1 MKFAPC
7 SAPNVPGGAKKSY
20 NKSMKAAIITIG
32 DEILLGQIMDT
43 NSRFIARE
51 LAALG
56 VETVEMFTVADE
68 QAAIVRALDTAFL
81 RADLLFI
88 TGGLGPTKDDL
99 TKKTLAEYFHT
110 PLVFNPQVYAWLEEM
125 LLPRRGEVNA
135 YNKSQAVLPQ
145 DCTVLRNR
153 KGTASGMWFEK
164 DGRIAVSLPGVP
176 FEMEHLMTEEVL
188 PLLRKKCAEKLLAYR
203 LLHVFNIPEAELAM
217 RLQAF
222 EEQLPA
228 GVGLAYLPSVDEVK
242 LRVTAKGSALPLLD
256 GQTEKLKT
264 CLQGLH
270 FTEGETSGLVERLAA
285 VFTQKKLTLAS
296 AESCTGGNIAHWITA
311 LPGASDYYLGGV
323 VSYANQVKAGVLGVS
338 TDDLKTHGAVSE
350 PVAKQMAAGARRVT
364 GADWAVSTTGIAG
377 PGGGTPEKPVGTVW
391 IGLAGPHGVEA
402 RKFLFSSTRERN
414 IGKASAQALEWVL
427 SAVLKTK

>member
-1 MKFAPC
+1 M
-7 SAPNVPGGAKKSY
+7 
-20 NKSMKAAIITIG
+20 
-32 DEILLGQIMDT
+32 
-43 NSRFIARE
+43 
-51 LAALG
+51 
-56 VETVEMFTVADE
+56 EMFTVADE
-68 QAAIVRALDTAFL
+68 QTAIVRALDTAFL

-176 FEMEHLMTEEVL
+176 FEMEHLMTDEVL
-188 PLLRKKCAEKLLAYR
+188 PLLRQKCGEKLLSYR

-217 RLQAF
+217 RLQSF

-242 LRVTAKGSALPLLD
+242 LRVTAKGAALPLLD

-270 FTEGETSGLVERLAA
+270 FTEGETSGLVERLAS

-296 AESCTGGNIAHWITA
+296 AESCTGGNIAHLITA
-311 LPGASDYYLGGV
+311 LSGASNYYLGGV
-323 VSYANQVKAGVLGVS
+323 VSYANQVKSGVLGVS

-377 PGGGTPEKPVGTVW
+377 PSGGTPEKPVGTVW
-391 IGLAGPHGVEA
+391 IGLAGPHGVES